1 MIIKTASDLKYMYEK
16 MNPEG
21 HFFDRSTMKFFGDT
35 MSNYYVPLH
44 KGKARLVK
52 VLQSDGT
59 IANCY
64 ALQRKRPVKGG
75 LTSTAYFCASTFER
89 VLGDAQ

>member
-1 MIIKTASDLKYMYEK
+1 MDIKTASDLKYMYEK
-16 MNPEG
+16 LNPKN
-21 HFFDRSTMKFFGDT
+21 FFDRATMKFFGDT

-44 KGKARLVK
+44 KGKARMVQ

-64 ALQRKRPVKGG
+64 ALQRKRHVKGG
-75 LTSTAYFCASTFER
+75 LTATTYFCSSTFER